1 MVLRTAASAALAA
14 EDQLFAP
21 YLYSGKCLTEALSLC
36 YHTLDCG
43 KFSVVTSLPTTT
55 AAKTVTRLPTCSNY
69 ADGVNKELARMKL
82 HEYQARDLLAKNGV
96 PVTGG
101 GVATTPAEARAIAEE
116 LGRRVVVKA
125 QVFVGGRGKAGGVKL
140 AATPA
145 EAEQVAGAILGMEI
159 KGLTVEKVLVA
170 EAITYQKE
178 IYLSAILDRASK
190 QVMMI
195 ASAEGGVEI
204 EEVAKTNPNA
214 IIKIPAHPT
223 LGLQDYQ
230 ARELAF
236 AIGLTDGKQ
245 ARQFAQIATALY
257 RTFVA
262 SDASLVEI
270 NPLVIRDD
278 GSLQALDS
286 KVLLDDSALFRHPE
300 LAALRDSSDEPE
312 AERVAREADLT
323 FIKLDG
329 NIGCMVN
336 GAGLAMATMDVV
348 KLYGGEPANFLDIGG
363 GANKDKVKT
372 ALQIILAD
380 PNVKAVMFN
389 IFGGITR
396 VDEVARGIIA
406 ALEEVPTSVPL
417 VARLTGTN
425 EAEGLR
431 ILAESQLIPATSLA
445 EAAQKAVAAA
455 QPTT

>member
-1 MVLRTAASAALAA
+1 
-14 EDQLFAP
+14 
-21 YLYSGKCLTEALSLC
+21 
-36 YHTLDCG
+36 
-43 KFSVVTSLPTTT
+43 
-55 AAKTVTRLPTCSNY
+55 
-69 ADGVNKELARMKL
+69 MKL
-82 HEYQARDLLAKNGV
+82 HEYQARDLLAKYGI

-101 GVATTPAEARAIAEE
+101 GVASTPAEARAIAERI
-116 LGRRVVVKA
+116 GAPVVVKA

-140 AATPA
+140 ADTPDQ
-145 EAEQVAGAILGMEI
+145 AEQVAAQILGMDI

-178 IYLSAILDRASK
+178 IYLSVILDRGSK
-190 QVMMI
+190 QVMLI

-204 EEVAKTNPNA
+204 EEVAKTNPDA
-214 IIKIPAHPT
+214 ILKLPAHPM
-223 LGLQDYQ
+223 LGLQEYQ

-236 AIGLTDGKQ
+236 GIGLSDGKQ
-245 ARQFAQIATALY
+245 ARQFAQIASALY
-257 RTFVA
+257 KVFVET
-262 SDASLVEI
+262 DASLAEI
-270 NPLVIRDD
+270 NPLVIRAD
-278 GSLQALDS
+278 GTLQALDS
-286 KVLLDDSALFRHPE
+286 KILLDDSALFRHADLE
-300 LAALRDSSDEPE
+300 AMRDPSDEPE
-312 AERVAREADLT
+312 AERQAREAGIT

-329 NIGCMVN
+329 SIGCMVN

-363 GANKDKVKT
+363 GAGKEKVQA

-406 ALEEVPTSVPL
+406 ALEEVKTDVPM

-425 EAEGLR
+425 EVEGRRL
-431 ILAESQLIPATSLA
+431 LAESRLIPAATLA

-455 QPTT
+455 QAAP

>member
-1 MVLRTAASAALAA
+1 
-14 EDQLFAP
+14 
-21 YLYSGKCLTEALSLC
+21 
-36 YHTLDCG
+36 
-43 KFSVVTSLPTTT
+43 
-55 AAKTVTRLPTCSNY
+55 
-69 ADGVNKELARMKL
+69 MKL
-82 HEYQARDLLAKNGV
+82 HEYQARDLLAKFGI

-101 GVATTPAEARAIAEE
+101 GVASTPAEARAIAEQI
-116 LGRRVVVKA
+116 GGKVVVKA

-140 AATPA
+140 ADTP
-145 EAEQVAGAILGMEI
+145 EQAEQVASQILGMDI

-170 EAITYQKE
+170 EAITYDKE
-178 IYLSAILDRASK
+178 IYLSVILDRGTK

-204 EEVAKTNPNA
+204 EEVARTNPDA
-214 IIKIPAHPT
+214 IIKLPAHPE

-236 AIGLTDGKQ
+236 GIGLSDGKQ

-257 RTFVA
+257 KAFVA
-262 SDASLVEI
+262 TDASLAEI
-270 NPLVIRDD
+270 NPLVVLPN
-278 GSLQALDS
+278 GALQALDS
-286 KVLLDDSALFRHPE
+286 KILLDDSALFRHADLE
-300 LAALRDSSDEPE
+300 QLRDPSDEPK
-312 AERVAREADLT
+312 AERQAREAGIT

-329 NIGCMVN
+329 TIGCMVN

-363 GANKDKVKT
+363 GAGKDKVKA

-406 ALEEVPTSVPL
+406 ALEEVDTTVPM

-425 EAEGLR
+425 EEEGRRL
-431 ILAESQLIPATSLA
+431 LAESRLIPAATLA

-455 QPTT
+455 QGAH